1 MTNREN
7 ILEILAKI
15 MQTSVDSIDLST
27 KISDIDI
34 NSLDVVEM
42 VMKIEDQFN
51 VDLSIPE
58 DVSYAKTVG
67 DLVDA
72 LEQMIK
78 EAKDG

>member
-51 VDLSIPE
+51 VDLPIPD

>member
-51 VDLSIPE
+51 VDLPIPD

-78 EAKDG
+78 EAKNG

>member
-51 VDLSIPE
+51 VDLSIPD